1 MSTDVARGSAALLA
15 REQSGSAVLT
25 VSRAGPA
32 DTINHMAD
40 VLESGVA
47 FTCDMTNTTIQP
59 AGVLEMEG
67 LSQVIVSTGSRI
79 VHISGQTPL
88 DPAGELIGPGDLAAQ
103 ARAVFESLSRC
114 LDAAGATI
122 HDVVKV
128 NLFVVDYLPEHLGVL
143 MASYAAVFGDEA
155 PLSTSTLLGV
165 SVLFM
170 PGQLFEADA
179 VAVLD

>member
-1 MSTDVARGSAALLA
+1 MLA

-32 DTINHMAD
+32 DTINHMAG

-67 LSQVIVSTGSRI
+67 LSQVIVSTGSRSP
-79 VHISGQTPL
+79 HLGPDPL

-103 ARAVFESLSRC
+103 ARALFESLARC
-114 LDAAGATI
+114 LHAAGATI

-165 SVLFM
+165 SVLFIS
-170 PGQLFEADA
+170 GQLFEADA